1 MISKALRAGSH
12 YVVRYYTKLEK
23 TSLSVIC
30 VRRKGKMSLGRPAA
44 GGESA
49 KGRILIQSI
58 PLVSFTEGH
67 VFDMIQGKFIN
78 KFRKIH
84 KKTEDIPLNARIKST
99 KLIIWTKGDKGWTG

>member
-1 MISKALRAGSH
+1 MCVPQVFFCIIGKSSELSYDIKSPPGRIAL
-12 YVVRYYTKLEK
+12 
-23 TSLSVIC
+23 
-30 VRRKGKMSLGRPAA
+30 RRKGKMSPGRPAA